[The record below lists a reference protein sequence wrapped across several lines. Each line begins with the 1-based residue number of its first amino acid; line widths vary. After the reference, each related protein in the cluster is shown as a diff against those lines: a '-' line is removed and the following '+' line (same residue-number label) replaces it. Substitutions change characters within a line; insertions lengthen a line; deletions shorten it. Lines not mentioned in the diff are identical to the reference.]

1 MGKMYRWPN
10 VLVAKIP
17 LMKVYRLSKGPVV
30 KVPLVKGSLAKILM
44 AIGTLAK
51 QLLTLVKTYTIAWH
65 SSAPACISKIE
76 RMEKKYQQQKQ

>member
-30 KVPLVKGSLAKILM
+30 KVPLVKGSLAKILV
-44 AIGTLAK
+44 ANGSLAK
-51 QLLTLVKTYTIAWH
+51 VAAPLIPLLNCVN
-65 SSAPACISKIE
+65 S
-76 RMEKKYQQQKQ
+76 